1 MGSLPKDLLE
11 FMMIL
16 TGRLT
21 ARWAPTTVI
30 MSRVIAPFIGV
41 VTPVTLFNLFMR
53 LFIAGIT
60 PFITIVGAYLEE
72 FLVPPRIIRFMFF
85 GAAALDMDL

>member
-21 ARWAPTTVI
+21 AWWAPTTVI

-41 VTPVTLFNLFMR
+41 VTPVTLFMR